1 VIRSLE
7 IRDLVVIEGAA
18 LEPAPGLT
26 VITGET
32 GAGKTVLAQA
42 LELLAGGAADAR
54 SVRPGAGHAL
64 VQATVALPDGFWDR
78 LEDDDPAAPLRELC
92 DDEGEV
98 VVARRVPAEGR
109 ARALLD
115 GQAVPREALAS
126 LVSAVLR
133 FSGQHQQRRLV
144 GPAAQL
150 AVLDAFAG
158 PEAVVAAERM
168 QALRRRVAAAD
179 RAVAAAREKRADAD
193 RRRADLE
200 ELVRD
205 VDSVAPEVEEEAAL
219 RTERDRLRHAER
231 LIAGVAVAAEVLSPD
246 SGEGGAVEAVGV
258 ALHSLDALVEVDTT
272 LGAPREELAAAQAAI
287 VEASHVLRGYLDA
300 LDVTPGRLDEVEDRL
315 GAYDRLYRRY
325 GGSLDEVL
333 ARADAA
339 RDALSLLAEG
349 DAEES
354 ALRSAHEALVIECRR
369 EAGALRTL
377 RAEAAPRLEQ
387 AVASELAELAM
398 PKAALRVELGSE
410 PGDPPRDRVTLWL
423 RANPGLPEGA
433 LADVASGGELSRVL
447 LALHGV
453 SAAAQP
459 DATWVFDE
467 VDAGIGGVT
476 ATAVGAKLA
485 ALARGR
491 QVVAITHLP
500 QVAAL
505 ADRHYRLVK
514 TQGPDGRASTRIEPV
529 EGDELIAE
537 LCRMLG
543 AGEDDAGA
551 RRHAE
556 ELVARRGN
564 LAAPKPARKPRKAR
578 VARAS

>member
-1 VIRSLE
+1 MIRSLE

-42 LELLAGGAADAR
+42 LELLAGGTADAR
-54 SVRPGAGHAL
+54 TVRPGAGHAL
-64 VQATVALPDGFWDR
+64 VQATITLPSGFWDR
-78 LEDDDPAAPLRELC
+78 LDDDDPAAPLRELC
-92 DDEGEV
+92 DDESEI

-115 GQAVPREALAS
+115 GQAVPRDGLAS
-126 LVSAVLR
+126 LVGAVLR

-150 AVLDAFAG
+150 AALDAFAG
-158 PEAVVAAERM
+158 ADVMAAAERL

-179 RAVAAAREKRADAD
+179 RALAAARDRRAEAD
-193 RRRADLE
+193 RRRSDLE
-200 ELVRD
+200 ELVQD
-205 VDSVAPEVEEEAAL
+205 VDRVAPDPDEEAAL
-219 RTERDRLRHAER
+219 RVERDRLRHAER
-231 LIAGVAVAAEVLSPD
+231 LIGGVAGAAESLAPEA
-246 SGEGGAVEAVGV
+246 GEGGALEAVGV
-258 ALHSLDALVEVDTT
+258 AIHALDALVEIDGA
-272 LGAPREELAAAQAAI
+272 LAAPRAELATAQTAI
-287 VEASHVLRGYLDA
+287 EEASHALRGYLDGIDA
-300 LDVTPGRLDEVEDRL
+300 TPGRLDVVEGRL
-315 GAYDRLYRRY
+315 GEYERLYRRH
-325 GGSLDEVL
+325 GDD
-333 ARADAA
+333 AITRAETA
-339 RDALSLLAEG
+339 RDALASLAEG
-349 DAEES
+349 DAEEAS
-354 ALRSAHEALVIECRR
+354 
-369 EAGALRTL
+369 L
-377 RAEAAPRLEQ
+377 RAEHDAILAECRAEAESLRAARAAAAPRMEE
-387 AVASELAELAM
+387 AVAAELAELAM
-398 PKAALRVELGSE
+398 PKAALRVELSSE
-410 PGDPPRDRVTLWL
+410 AGDPPRDRVTLWL
-423 RANPGLPEGA
+423 RANPGLPEGQ

-453 SAAAQP
+453 SAAGTP
-459 DATWVFDE
+459 EATWVFDE

-485 ALARGR
+485 ALAKGR

-543 AGEDDAGA
+543 AADGDAGA

-556 ELVARRGN
+556 ELVARRRDLVAVG
-564 LAAPKPARKPRKAR
+564 AGAKPRKAR
-578 VARAS
+578 SARSR

>member
-1 VIRSLE
+1 MIRSLE
-7 IRDLVVIEGAA
+7 IRDLVVIENAT

-42 LELLAGGAADAR
+42 LELLAGGTADAR
-54 SVRPGAGHAL
+54 AVRPGARHAL
-64 VQATVALPDGFWDR
+64 VQATVALPSGFWER
-78 LEDDDPAAPLRELC
+78 LDEDDPAAELRELC
-92 DDEGEV
+92 DDEDEIV
-98 VVARRVPAEGR
+98 LARRVPAEGR

-115 GQAVPREALAS
+115 GQAVPRDGLAALAGAI
-126 LVSAVLR
+126 VR

-150 AVLDAFAG
+150 AVLDAFTGPDALAG
-158 PEAVVAAERM
+158 AERL
-168 QALRRRVAAAD
+168 QVLRRRASAAE
-179 RAVAAAREKRADAD
+179 RAVAAARARRDEAD
-193 RRRADLE
+193 RRRSDLE
-200 ELVRD
+200 DLVAD
-205 VDSVAPEVEEEAAL
+205 VDRVAPDPEEEQAL
-219 RTERDRLRHAER
+219 RAERDRLRHSER
-231 LIAGVAVAAEVLSPD
+231 LIAGVAGAAEALAPE

-258 ALHSLDALVEVDTT
+258 AMNALDGVLDIDADLA
-272 LGAPREELAAAQAAI
+272 GPRGEIAAAQAA
-287 VEASHVLRGYLDA
+287 VEEASRALRGYLDG
-300 LDVTPGRLDEVEDRL
+300 LDATPGSLDAVEHRL
-315 GAYDRLYRRY
+315 GEYDRLSRRH
-325 GGSLDEVL
+325 GGTLEEVL

-339 RDALSLLAEG
+339 REALSSLAEG
-349 DAEES
+349 DAEEA
-354 ALRSAHEALVIECRR
+354 ALVSEHEAMLAECRR
-369 EAGALRTL
+369 EADALRAL
-377 RAEAAPRLEQ
+377 RAAAAPRLEE
-387 AVASELAELAM
+387 AVVAELADLSM

-423 RANPGLPEGA
+423 RANPGLPEGQ

-459 DATWVFDE
+459 DVTWVFDE
-467 VDAGIGGVT
+467 VDAGIGGTT

-491 QVVAITHLP
+491 QVLAITHLP

-514 TQGPDGRASTRIEPV
+514 ALDADGRATTRIEPV
-529 EGDELIAE
+529 EGDELIEE

-543 AGEDDAGA
+543 AVEGDDGA

-556 ELVARRGN
+556 ELLARRSEVP
-564 LAAPKPARKPRKAR
+564 APKAAKPRKAR
-578 VARAS
+578 AARTA